1 MTPAR
6 RTSADVRIDVLSIFP
21 DYLAPLDLSL
31 VGRARRDGL
40 LRLEVH
46 DLRDWATDRHR
57 TVDDTPVG
65 GGAGMVMR
73 ADVWGAALDAVLAT
87 DGPTPSPGE
96 PPRPIL
102 LVPTPA
108 GAPLTQSRA
117 QDLADELGAGTR
129 LVIACGRYEGIDS
142 RVAEHYAA
150 AGLARVQEYSIGDYV
165 LGGGEVAALVLVE
178 AVARLLPGVVGNPE
192 SLVEE
197 SHGSAGLLEGPVYTR
212 PLDWRGLIVPEVLR
226 SGHHGRIAR
235 WRRDR
240 GLERTAARRPD
251 LLDRLDPGSLDRA
264 DKATLASC
272 GWVDGGEGRLTRF
285 EVRDAVPDDAA
296 ALAALA
302 GATFPLACPP
312 GVPVADVAAFV
323 AAHLSPER
331 WAGYLAD
338 PVGYVVVVAEAAARR
353 PGLLGYVLVVLPSTA
368 DAEPVAADVAAAFAQ
383 RPAAELSKC
392 YVVPGLQGTGL
403 AGALLEAAHDRIA
416 ARTVEGHALA
426 AVWLGTNRGNRRA
439 QRFYRRHGYTAV
451 GRRTFRVGD
460 APQEDLLMVRRMSP
474 SGGGLVDAG

>member
-1 MTPAR
+1 M
-6 RTSADVRIDVLSIFP
+6 RIDVLSIFP
-21 DYLAPLDLSL
+21 EYLAPLDLSL

-57 TVDDTPVG
+57 TVDDTPAG

-73 ADVWGAALDAVLAT
+73 ADVWGAALDAVLAA
-87 DGPTPSPGE
+87 DAPAASSAGPL
-96 PPRPIL
+96 PIL

-117 QDLADELGAGTR
+117 QELAEELEAGSR

-150 AGLARVQEYSIGDYV
+150 AGGVRVQEFSIGDYV

-212 PLDWRGLIVPEVLR
+212 PLVWRGLDVPEVLR

-251 LLDRLDPGSLDRA
+251 LLERLDPTSLDRA
-264 DKATLASC
+264 DRSTLASC

-285 EVRDAVPDDAA
+285 EVRDAVPGDAPTLA
-296 ALAALA
+296 ALAA
-302 GATFPLACPP
+302 ATFPLACPP
-312 GVPVADVAAFV
+312 DVGGSDVAAFV

-338 PVGYVVVVAEAAARR
+338 PAGYVVLVAEAGAGG
-353 PGLLGYVLVVLPSTA
+353 PGLLGYVLVVLPSA
-368 DAEPVAADVAAAFAQ
+368 AGAAPLAADVAAAVPE

-392 YVVPGLQGTGL
+392 YVLPELRGTGL
-403 AGALLEAAHDRIA
+403 AGALLEAAHARLA
-416 ARTVEGHALA
+416 ARTVDGHALA

-451 GRRTFRVGD
+451 GRRTFRVGE
-460 APQEDLLMVRRMSP
+460 ATQEDVLMVRRLP
-474 SGGGLVDAG
+474 AAGGRAPGAGTE